1 MATFHPDSKVN
12 NPRFHQLC
20 SDNDHEKGHYWM
32 VLRQCMTPLWSN
44 MAGWEILYKWSF
56 IAGKIMAGGW
66 FSGKHLSWHRRLNW
80 PGFLHILEVQLLFK
94 TLPMSTLHSVPSFPG
109 VSQCSM
115 AFTAMTPERPT
126 PVAMEISW
134 HREPHVPSRMCSRG
148 RPVACGVSRGK

>member
-1 MATFHPDSKVN
+1 
-12 NPRFHQLC
+12 
-20 SDNDHEKGHYWM
+20 
-32 VLRQCMTPLWSN
+32 

-56 IAGKIMAGGW
+56 IAGKIIQRVIFRQASFMTPKA
-66 FSGKHLSWHRRLNW
+66 KLTRV
-80 PGFLHILEVQLLFK
+80 LHILEVQLLFK

-134 HREPHVPSRMCSRG
+134 HREPHVPSRMCSREDPWHVG
-148 RPVACGVSRGK
+148 SRGGNRNVYIRGARRGKIERGGDPKNSDNLYLLMGFGSN